1 MKRTLL
7 CLFCSAVLSG
17 AHAQQPTADNYSSKM
32 VRDYYGLSLHL
43 VKSTTGFTPPVASR
57 AFGYMGLALYESTVD
72 GLPGMTSLS
81 GKLYWYTLPAPLQQH
96 GELHWPTVANN
107 AMAAIMDSLFSNC
120 SAQNRDSI
128 YWLRDSYNLAF
139 EGTLPGAVY
148 AESRDHGNAIAAHV
162 LAYSKTD
169 GGHLCQ
175 FNNFPTSY
183 VPPVGEGLWVQTGAQ
198 TALQPYWGLNRPF
211 IMEDTLAGIIP
222 DGPPAYSSDAS
233 SEFYAYAYQVY
244 DTRLNLSAEDST
256 IAEYWGDGGGTV
268 TPPGHSISM
277 LGQVLRAENAD
288 MATAIRAYAQLGLAL
303 SDAFLACWRTKYI
316 YNLLRPITYIR
327 ANIDSTWSPLLAT
340 PPFPE
345 YVSGHSSQSGAFSAV
360 MTDLFG
366 DYYEFTDSTHG
377 TNYGGPRHFLS
388 FQEAA
393 EEAMVSR
400 LYGGIH
406 YQFGNED
413 GFQLGHA
420 VGSNM
425 NALFSSLETSVAQ
438 NSSAPTLSVFPNPTA
453 DVLRVMGAPE
463 GRSELVISDM
473 AGREVLR
480 TTATRADLSGLP
492 SGIYG
497 VELITDGEFWGRTKV
512 MRL

>member
-1 MKRTLL
+1 
-7 CLFCSAVLSG
+7 
-17 AHAQQPTADNYSSKM
+17 
-32 VRDYYGLSLHL
+32 
-43 VKSTTGFTPPVASR
+43 
-57 AFGYMGLALYESTVD
+57 
-72 GLPGMTSLS
+72 
-81 GKLYWYTLPAPLQQH
+81 
-96 GELHWPTVANN
+96 
-107 AMAAIMDSLFSNC
+107 
-120 SAQNRDSI
+120 
-128 YWLRDSYNLAF
+128 
-139 EGTLPGAVY
+139 
-148 AESRDHGNAIAAHV
+148 
-162 LAYSKTD
+162 
-169 GGHLCQ
+169 
-175 FNNFPTSY
+175 
-183 VPPVGEGLWVQTGAQ
+183 
-198 TALQPYWGLNRPF
+198 
-211 IMEDTLAGIIP
+211 
-222 DGPPAYSSDAS
+222 
-233 SEFYAYAYQVY
+233 
-244 DTRLNLSAEDST
+244 
-256 IAEYWGDGGGTV
+256 
-268 TPPGHSISM
+268 
-277 LGQVLRAENAD
+277 

-438 NSSAPTLSVFPNPTA
+438 NGSAPTLSVFPNPTA